1 MRSYQN
7 IVNTNSYHPFDLV
20 EDNCVSELLRLDEIL
35 FAAQD
40 AGSHVT
46 VHRINTSREAGVY

>member
-7 IVNTNSYHPFDLV
+7 IVNTNSNHPFDLV

-35 FAAQD
+35 FAA
-40 AGSHVT
+40 
-46 VHRINTSREAGVY
+46 